1 MALKLDARL
10 SEPLIYGVVLALL
23 LLGLKMLQF
32 KYILYDHSKEVYTG
46 IIAIAFTIFGIWLAK
61 NLFIKPSKE
70 IVIKEVMVENVNLTA
85 NTEINTER
93 IAELGISPREME
105 ILKMVGEGMSN
116 QEIAGQLYIS
126 LSTVKTHVSNLF
138 SKLNVKRRTQ
148 AIETARSL
156 KILN

>member
-85 NTEINTER
+85 NTEIDTER